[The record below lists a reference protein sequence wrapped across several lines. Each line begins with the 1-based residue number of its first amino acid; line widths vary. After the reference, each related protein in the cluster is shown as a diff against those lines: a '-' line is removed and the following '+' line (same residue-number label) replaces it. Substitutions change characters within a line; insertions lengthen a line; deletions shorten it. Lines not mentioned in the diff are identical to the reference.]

1 VVAITVVLSA
11 TVFLVV
17 NGLGEKAERAP
28 DVSFRSDR
36 TSNSLTVVHSDT
48 GVDWFVDI
56 DVLGSCSDHALL
68 NGGALPTGPD
78 QAIVTAG
85 DRLSGC
91 LDGETLRIV
100 ASKPNQL
107 IFETTF

>member
-17 NGLGEKAERAP
+17 NGFGSKAERAP
-28 DVSFRSDR
+28 EVSFRLDR
-36 TSNSLTVVHSDT
+36 TTNLATVVHSDT
-48 GVDWFVDI
+48 GVDWFVDL
-56 DVLGSCSDHALL
+56 DLLGTCSDHVLL
-68 NGGALPTGPD
+68 NEATPPTAAGTF
-78 QAIVTAG
+78 VRAG

-107 IFETTF
+107 VYETTF